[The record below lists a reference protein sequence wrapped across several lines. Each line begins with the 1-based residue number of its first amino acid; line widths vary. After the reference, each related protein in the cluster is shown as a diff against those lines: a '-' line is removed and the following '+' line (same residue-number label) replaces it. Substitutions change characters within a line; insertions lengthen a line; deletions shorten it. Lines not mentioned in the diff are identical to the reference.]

1 MQDIIFLQLSVFS
14 FKMHPCHWLNYL
26 GFWEFAHLTHPRP
39 PQLHCSSTGGD
50 DIQTVKMT
58 DSAKA
63 LLVFGRKKRIDIWT
77 NFLYNSVENKTHC
90 TATAGEG
97 ETPCGFK
104 LVGKNTTNLKRHL
117 KAHHPAI
124 YATIPETST
133 PKQQPGAK
141 NKQSTIPAAF
151 SSSGPKY
158 KADSLEQ
165 GTKEKVIAQ
174 WIGRTGLP
182 ARTVEDED
190 FILMIETFDKRR
202 SAFLKLN
209 RDQ

>member
-1 MQDIIFLQLSVFS
+1 
-14 FKMHPCHWLNYL
+14 
-26 GFWEFAHLTHPRP
+26 
-39 PQLHCSSTGGD
+39 
-50 DIQTVKMT
+50 MT
-58 DSAKA
+58 DSATA
-63 LLVFGRKKRIDIWT
+63 LLVFGRKKRLDIWT
-77 NFLYNSVENKTHC
+77 HFIYNSVETHC
-90 TATAGEG
+90 TVTAGEG

-117 KAHHPAI
+117 KAHHSAI

-133 PKQQPGAK
+133 QKQQPGPGAK
-141 NKQSTIPAAF
+141 NQRKQSTIPAAF

-190 FILMIETFDKRR
+190 FILMMETFDKR
-202 SAFLKLN
+202 LN
-209 RDQ
+209 IQKK